1 MKTLKLATV
10 GASLLVL
17 AAVTGEAV
25 ASPNDQPGERYAYVF
40 VTGSRIPQRVK
51 IKAIGTNTASPLSVY
66 RRREIN
72 QTGRFTTE
80 GALEALDPSV
90 QVMSGHAGGGH

>member
-1 MKTLKLATV
+1 MKTLKLATI

-17 AAVTGEAV
+17 AVVAGEAV

-40 VTGSRIPQRVK
+40 VTGSMIPQKVK
-51 IKAIGTNTASPLSVY
+51 VKRIGTKTVSPLNAYNRS
-66 RRREIN
+66 EID

-80 GALEALDPSV
+80 GALVALDPSV
-90 QVMSGHAGGGH
+90 RVSSGRPSGN

>member
-1 MKTLKLATV
+1 MKTLKLATI

-17 AAVTGEAV
+17 AVVAGEAV

-40 VTGSRIPQRVK
+40 VTGSRIPQKVK
-51 IKAIGTNTASPLSVY
+51 VKPIGTNTVSPLRVY
-66 RRREIN
+66 KRREID

-80 GALEALDPSV
+80 DVLAQDPSLRII
-90 QVMSGHAGGGH
+90 SGRVPGG

>member
-1 MKTLKLATV
+1 MKTLKLATI

-25 ASPNDQPGERYAYVF
+25 ASPNDQPGDRYAYVF

-51 IKAIGTNTASPLSVY
+51 IRTIGTNTASPVSVY
-66 RRREIN
+66 KRREID

-90 QVMSGHAGGGH
+90 HVISGRPSGN

>member
-1 MKTLKLATV
+1 MKMLKLATI
-10 GASLLVL
+10 GTSLLVFSVI
-17 AAVTGEAV
+17 AGEAV
-25 ASPNDQPGERYAYVF
+25 ASPNDQPGDRYAYVF
-40 VTGSRIPQRVK
+40 VTGSRIPQKVK
-51 IKAIGTNTASPLSVY
+51 IKTIGTKTVSPVNVY

-90 QVMSGHAGGGH
+90 QVTSGRPIGN